1 MNNYLT
7 LTKVLLKTTLSS
19 VGKDNKKKWLYLLLA
34 ICFIPSMIAFIFM
47 FKELLTAMQ
56 AFSQE
61 GYVYSLG
68 LQSASLMVLLF
79 SAFLVPSVY
88 YFSKD
93 IDQLLSLPLTSE
105 CIIASKFTVCV
116 VYEYLFIAMI
126 LIPLYIAFFMC
137 GYTDLLFWIV
147 NIIVFITL
155 PIFPLVIDS
164 VIIVLMMRFVK
175 VARRK
180 DLYSTVGQFLL
191 LAICLGISLSTSSL
205 EEMDANQLAA
215 LLMGGNNSLL
225 DSFNYIFPHITFIS
239 QSLFMNKI
247 VGFIFYLIVNIV
259 ILAVFFYICKLFYL
273 KGAISIEETSSKRVK
288 LTGDKL
294 NAITGK
300 KNVLISYTIKELKI
314 LFRTPAYLM
323 NCISIELVFPIAFG
337 MGVISGGGE
346 DLIEGL
352 KAIIPTIEHLFAYMI
367 IGGFAVGIMA
377 SNTNM
382 VSATSLSRE
391 GKSYIFMKY
400 IPVPLRTIL
409 NAKVLSGFIIA
420 QIMIVFVYIGLAV
433 LFPIPLSYLIMSFV
447 ASELG
452 AMLGNYIG
460 IIIDVLNPNFFW
472 EDETT
477 AVKRSVSGMISMFSG
492 FGLTALAV
500 ILCIFVPSSL
510 INIVSV
516 GLVIISL
523 FVISVLFMYI
533 DRLLDKSFRK
543 L

>member
-19 VGKDNKKKWLYLLLA
+19 VGKDSKKKWLYLLLA
-34 ICFIPSMIAFIFM
+34 ICFVPSIFAFTFM
-47 FKELLTAMQ
+47 FKELIEAMQ
-56 AFSQE
+56 MFSQE

-68 LQSASLMVLLF
+68 LQSACLMVLLF
-79 SAFLVPSVY
+79 STFLVPSVY

-93 IDQLLSLPLTSE
+93 IEQLLSLPLTSE
-105 CIIASKFTVCV
+105 CIIASKFTVCI
-116 VYEYLFIAMI
+116 VYEYLFTAMI

-137 GYTDLLFWIV
+137 GYHDILFWV
-147 NIIVFITL
+147 MNIIVFITL

-175 VARRK
+175 IARRK
-180 DLYSTVGQFLL
+180 DLYTTVGQFLL
-191 LAICLGISLSTSSL
+191 LAVCLGISLSTTAL
-205 EEMDANQLAA
+205 EEMDANQLA
-215 LLMGGNNSLL
+215 LLLSSGNNSLL
-225 DSFNYIFPHITFIS
+225 DSFSYLFPHITFIS
-239 QSLFMNKI
+239 QSLFMNKMLGI
-247 VGFIFYLIVNIV
+247 VLYFV
-259 ILAVFFYICKLFYL
+259 INVLALVIFFYISKLFYL

-288 LTGDKL
+288 MTSDQLTTL
-294 NAITGK
+294 TAQ
-300 KNVLISYTIKELKI
+300 KNILLSYTIKELKI

-323 NCISIELVFPIAFG
+323 NCVSIELVFPIMFG
-337 MGVISGGGE
+337 IGFISGGGE
-346 DLIEGL
+346 DIVEGL
-352 KAIIPTIEHLFAYMI
+352 SMIIPTLDNLFAYMI

-420 QIMIVFVYIGLAV
+420 QIMIIFVYIGLAV

-447 ASELG
+447 ACELG

-460 IIIDVLNPNFFW
+460 IIIDILNPNFFW

-533 DRLLDKSFRK
+533 DRLLDKTFRK